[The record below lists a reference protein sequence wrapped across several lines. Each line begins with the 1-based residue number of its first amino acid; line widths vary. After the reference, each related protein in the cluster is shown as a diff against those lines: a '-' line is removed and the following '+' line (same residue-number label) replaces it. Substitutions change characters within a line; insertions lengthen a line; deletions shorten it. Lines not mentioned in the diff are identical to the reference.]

1 MLTVFGDDVP
11 APPVF
16 TVYFRSRCRA
26 VACFRPDFIDCI
38 QAEWHVQCSVLAT
51 TMKRV
56 LVIEEPGATTP
67 LPQSLTRDYE
77 IDRACG
83 SVDALRRLRQRAY
96 DVLVT
101 SGRTHVDEDLALFE
115 ESRRLRPGLKAI
127 LLAPSVTP
135 PDVIAALRARV
146 FACLVPPFDSGEIA
160 DLIRGA
166 TESADWSH
174 GIEVLSARAEW
185 ISLRVTCNLVTAD
198 RLTSFMN
205 ALRADVEQK
214 VREDL
219 LLAFREVLLNAM
231 EHGAGFDPEKV
242 VEVTAVR
249 TERAVVYYFRDPGS
263 GFDAETLAHA
273 AIGTPSADP
282 IAHLERRAAE
292 GLRPG
297 GFGMLLVRKLV
308 DEVMYSEAGNEVLL
322 IKHLI

>member
-1 MLTVFGDDVP
+1 
-11 APPVF
+11 
-16 TVYFRSRCRA
+16 
-26 VACFRPDFIDCI
+26 
-38 QAEWHVQCSVLAT
+38 
-51 TMKRV
+51 MKRI
-56 LVIEEPGATTP
+56 LIIEESTPATP
-67 LPQSLTRDYE
+67 LPLALTRDYE
-77 IDRACG
+77 IETASG

-101 SGRTHVDEDLALFE
+101 SSRTHVDEDLALFE
-115 ESRRLRPGLKAI
+115 ESCRFRPSLKAI
-127 LLAPSVTP
+127 FLAPSVTP

-146 FACLVPPFDSGEIA
+146 FACLVPPFDSGELA
-160 DLIRGA
+160 DLIRA
-166 TESADWSH
+166 AAESADWSD
-174 GIEVLSARAEW
+174 GIQVLSARAEW
-185 ISLRVTCNLVTAD
+185 IALRVTCNLVTAD

-219 LLAFREVLLNAM
+219 LTAFREVLLNAM

-242 VEVTAVR
+242 VDVSAVR
-249 TERAVVYYFRDPGS
+249 TERAVVYYFRDPGP

-273 AIGTPSADP
+273 AIGNRAANPL
-282 IAHLERRAAE
+282 AHLERRAMQ

-322 IKHLI
+322 IKHLS

>member
-1 MLTVFGDDVP
+1 
-11 APPVF
+11 
-16 TVYFRSRCRA
+16 
-26 VACFRPDFIDCI
+26 
-38 QAEWHVQCSVLAT
+38 
-51 TMKRV
+51 MKRV
-56 LVIEEPGATTP
+56 LAIEEPGSP
-67 LPQSLTRDYE
+67 SPIPDSLTRDYE
-77 IDRACG
+77 VDRACG

-101 SGRTHVDEDLALFE
+101 SSRTHVDEDLALFE

-127 LLAPSVTP
+127 FLAPLVTP

-146 FACLVPPFDSGEIA
+146 FACLVPPFESGEVA

-166 TESADWSH
+166 AESTDGSD
-174 GIEVLSARAEW
+174 GIEVLSARTDW
-185 ISLRVTCNLVTAD
+185 IALRVTCNLVTAD

-205 ALRADVEQK
+205 ALRGDVEQR

-219 LLAFREVLLNAM
+219 LTAFREVLLNAM

-242 VEVTAVR
+242 VDVTAVR
-249 TERAVVYYFRDPGS
+249 TERAVVYHFRDPGQ
-263 GFDAETLAHA
+263 GFDAQMLAHA
-273 AIGTPSADP
+273 AIGNPSADP
-282 IAHLERRAAE
+282 IAHLERRASQ

-322 IKHLI
+322 IKHLS

>member
-1 MLTVFGDDVP
+1 MRRV
-11 APPVF
+11 
-16 TVYFRSRCRA
+16 
-26 VACFRPDFIDCI
+26 VA
-38 QAEWHVQCSVLAT
+38 
-51 TMKRV
+51 
-56 LVIEEPGATTP
+56 IEEPGATSA
-67 LPQSLTRDYE
+67 LPNALTGDYE

-101 SGRTHVDEDLALFE
+101 SSRTHVDEDLALFE

-127 LLAPSVTP
+127 FLAPSVTP

-160 DLIRGA
+160 DLIRA
-166 TESADWSH
+166 AAESRNWSD

-185 ISLRVTCNLVTAD
+185 IALRVTCNLVTAD
-198 RLTSFMN
+198 RLTSFMT

-219 LLAFREVLLNAM
+219 LTAFREVLMNAM

-242 VEVTAVR
+242 VDVSAVR

-263 GFDAETLAHA
+263 GFDAEMLAHA
-273 AIGTPSADP
+273 AIGNPTADP
-282 IAHLERRAAE
+282 IAHLERRAAQ

-297 GFGMLLVRKLV
+297 GFGILLVRKLV
-308 DEVMYSEAGNEVLL
+308 DEVMYSETGNEVLL
-322 IKHLI
+322 IKHLS

>member
-1 MLTVFGDDVP
+1 MFP
-11 APPVF
+11 AGFHRPTSAGVA
-16 TVYFRSRCRA
+16 RA
-26 VACFRPDFIDCI
+26 VQRAHGSMRR
-38 QAEWHVQCSVLAT
+38 VLA
-51 TMKRV
+51 
-56 LVIEEPGATTP
+56 IEEPGAPCP
-67 LPQSLTRDYE
+67 LPNALTGDYE

-101 SGRTHVDEDLALFE
+101 SSRTHVDEDLALFE

-127 LLAPSVTP
+127 FLAPSVTP

-160 DLIRGA
+160 DLIRA
-166 TESADWSH
+166 AAESRDWSD
-174 GIEVLSARAEW
+174 GIQVLSARAEW
-185 ISLRVTCNLVTAD
+185 IALRVTCNLVTAD

-205 ALRADVEQK
+205 ALRGDVEQK

-219 LLAFREVLLNAM
+219 LTAFREVLLNAM

-242 VEVTAVR
+242 VDVSAVR
-249 TERAVVYYFRDPGS
+249 TERAVVYYFRDPGP
-263 GFDAETLAHA
+263 GFDAEMLAHA
-273 AIGTPSADP
+273 AIGNPADP
-282 IAHLERRAAE
+282 IAHLERRAAQA
-292 GLRPG
+292 LRPG

-322 IKHLI
+322 IKHLS

>member
-1 MLTVFGDDVP
+1 
-11 APPVF
+11 
-16 TVYFRSRCRA
+16 
-26 VACFRPDFIDCI
+26 
-38 QAEWHVQCSVLAT
+38 
-51 TMKRV
+51 MKRV
-56 LVIEEPGATTP
+56 LAIEEPGSTSQIP
-67 LPQSLTRDYE
+67 DSLTRDYE

-101 SGRTHVDEDLALFE
+101 SSRTHVDEDLALFE

-127 LLAPSVTP
+127 FLAPLVTP

-146 FACLVPPFDSGEIA
+146 FACLVPPFDSGEVA

-166 TESADWSH
+166 AESADWSE
-174 GIEVLSARAEW
+174 GIQVLSARADW
-185 ISLRVTCNLVTAD
+185 IALRVTCNLVTAD
-198 RLTSFMN
+198 RLTSFMT
-205 ALRADVEQK
+205 ALRGDVEQR

-219 LLAFREVLLNAM
+219 LTAFREVLLNAM

-242 VEVTAVR
+242 VDVTAVR
-249 TERAVVYYFRDPGS
+249 TERAVVYHFRDPGP
-263 GFDAETLAHA
+263 GFDAEMLAHA
-273 AIGTPSADP
+273 AIGNPSADP
-282 IAHLERRAAE
+282 VAHLERRASQ

-322 IKHLI
+322 IKHLS